1 MPESGSYSVA
11 YGRDHL
17 PLVLPP
23 EAEPTVIR
31 KATLPKLPDAAGAIH
46 AALASRRAPPL
57 AELAR
62 GRRSACILI
71 CDITRPVP
79 NQLFLR
85 PMIEILTA
93 AGIPLARISIVVAT
107 GLHRPE
113 RGRGT
118 GRTGRRSLGDGERL
132 ASPTTS
138 PTHDADHV
146 DLGVTATRGTPVNDR
161 PALAVRPI

>member
-11 YGRDHL
+11 YGRGHL

-46 AALASRRAPPL
+46 AAFAKSIGAPPL

-62 GRRSACILI
+62 GRRSACILV

-79 NQLFLR
+79 NKLFLR
-85 PMIEILTA
+85 PMIEILAAKTA
-93 AGIPLARISIVVAT
+93 
-107 GLHRPE
+107 
-113 RGRGT
+113 
-118 GRTGRRSLGDGERL
+118 D
-132 ASPTTS
+132 
-138 PTHDADHV
+138 
-146 DLGVTATRGTPVNDR
+146 
-161 PALAVRPI
+161 